1 MLYEVG
7 LFVVCIFLVGGGM
20 MGQGRG
26 VCLEYAGK
34 DVICLHESVSHSMN
48 YFATQVL

>member
-1 MLYEVG
+1 MLCKVE
-7 LFVVCIFLVGGGM
+7 LFFVCIFLVGGGM
-20 MGQGRG
+20 GWGGG

-48 YFATQVL
+48 YFATQVM